1 MDTTCEKCKKEFD
14 TKSHLKYHVDK
25 NACKNINHKCK
36 LCNKGFTTKTS
47 MYRHLRGTC
56 KVKIEDEK
64 EKKDIYERL
73 IVLEE
78 NNRKLNEL
86 EENNRRLT
94 EINNQLNKKVIL
106 NEKRWIKGSEKLK
119 NLKNQITVLERTT
132 THTTNN
138 IHNGDVNQVNIIV
151 VGYGK
156 EDMTKIDKGDVI
168 RALQNG
174 FKSSVR
180 LTEAMH
186 FNPKYPEN
194 HNVYISNMRD
204 KYAMMFD
211 GNKWELTMKED
222 LINKIY
228 DDKKNY
234 IEENLDDFVGS
245 LSVSRKKA
253 LDRWLEMAD
262 DDNAVSKIKEELKL
276 LLYNKK
282 DIVIN
287 DTTEKKKLVN

>member
-1 MDTTCEKCKKEFD
+1 M
-14 TKSHLKYHVDK
+14 
-25 NACKNINHKCK
+25 
-36 LCNKGFTTKTS
+36 
-47 MYRHLRGTC
+47 
-56 KVKIEDEK
+56 
-64 EKKDIYERL
+64 
-73 IVLEE
+73 
-78 NNRKLNEL
+78 
-86 EENNRRLT
+86 
-94 EINNQLNKKVIL
+94 
-106 NEKRWIKGSEKLK
+106 
-119 NLKNQITVLERTT
+119 
-132 THTTNN
+132 
-138 IHNGDVNQVNIIV
+138 NQVNIIL

-204 KYAMMFD
+204 KYAMIFD

-222 LINKIY
+222 LINLIY
-228 DDKKNY
+228 DDRKNY
-234 IEENLDDFVGS
+234 IEENLDDFVDS
-245 LSVSRKKA
+245 LSVSIKKA

-287 DTTEKKKLVN
+287 DTNEKKKLVN